1 MLRAGIIGCGAIS
14 ERRHGPMLLRFN
26 ERVQIAALADI
37 SEERTALL
45 GQQLGVS
52 KEHQYQDYQQML
64 ARETLDLVHIC
75 TPHSL
80 HEAHAVAAM
89 QAGAHVLL
97 EKPMAT
103 TLDEV
108 DRMNAAAR
116 QYGRKLTISHNQL
129 FAAASRVVKQQI
141 ETGAIGKV
149 FLVRDEGFGG
159 YQVVGRG
166 VDRGWRATLTAGGG
180 GPLID
185 SGYHQVYRAVD
196 WAGAKAKRVFARI
209 GTYVAQVP
217 VEDMAILLIE
227 HENGATTSLQIGWCA
242 PGRAVGMHEVM
253 GSTGQ
258 MRIGLGRE
266 QSVEIWQQT
275 KPEWAKLAVPLE
287 GPDELG
293 FSVIV
298 DRFLRAIETDGPV
311 PVTGEESRHI
321 LSIVLSAYESGRT
334 GQPVDV
340 A

>member
-1 MLRAGIIGCGAIS
+1 MLRAGIIGCGAIA
-14 ERRHGPMLLRFN
+14 ERRHGPMLLRFR

-45 GQQLGVS
+45 GQQLGVP
-52 KEHQYQDYQQML
+52 KEHQYRDYQQML
-64 ARETLDLVHIC
+64 AREALDLVHIC
-75 TPHSL
+75 TPHNL
-80 HEAHAVAAM
+80 HEANAVAAV

-103 TLDEV
+103 RLDEV

-129 FAAASRVVKQQI
+129 FAAASQVVKQQI
-141 ETGAIGKV
+141 GAGAIGKV

-159 YQVVGRG
+159 YSTVGRG
-166 VDRGWRATLTAGGG
+166 VDRDWRSTATAGGG

-227 HENGATTSLQIGWCA
+227 HENGATSSIQIGWCA

-253 GSTGQ
+253 GTMGQ
-258 MRIGLGRE
+258 MRIGLGRD
-266 QSVEIWQQT
+266 QSVEIWQQAQPDWRT
-275 KPEWAKLAVPLE
+275 LTVPPE

-340 A
+340 E